1 MMDYQFDLVG
11 KIGSMALIRKED
23 KDIDYNI
30 FSRLG
35 AELKPGMIWVT
46 SGATEIGRLDY
57 LKRTG
62 CELCG
67 SDDEIKADYAAQ
79 GQSILMQNYRQFI
92 HQEYGVRQLLVEHT
106 HFNDPEKREHIRRL
120 LIRAA
125 QQKTIPIV
133 NYNDPV
139 SDEENRKMEL
149 AIRRSH
155 GDQVVE
161 CVDNDETAA
170 VIANLVH
177 AKKLVLMTS
186 TAAWKSWKR
195 RCASCRKAASGRPA
209 RGRTARKP
217 SWNTRSSPPGRER
230 WSSSVMRAIG

>member
-1 MMDYQFDLVG
+1 MTLKLRGEKAAMMDYQFDLVG

-186 TAAWKSWKR
+186 T
-195 RCASCRKAASGRPA
+195 
-209 RGRTARKP
+209 
-217 SWNTRSSPPGRER
+217 
-230 WSSSVMRAIG
+230 

>member
-1 MMDYQFDLVG
+1 
-11 KIGSMALIRKED
+11 
-23 KDIDYNI
+23 
-30 FSRLG
+30 
-35 AELKPGMIWVT
+35 MIWVT

-133 NYNDPV
+133 NYNDPCQ
-139 SDEENRKMEL
+139 
-149 AIRRSH
+149 RRREPQDGISH
-155 GDQVVE
+155 PPQP
-161 CVDNDETAA
+161 
-170 VIANLVH
+170 
-177 AKKLVLMTS
+177 
-186 TAAWKSWKR
+186 R
-195 RCASCRKAASGRPA
+195 RPSGRV
-209 RGRTARKP
+209 RG
-217 SWNTRSSPPGRER
+217 
-230 WSSSVMRAIG
+230 

>member
-67 SDDEIKADYAAQ
+67 SDDEIKGGLCRAGAEHPDAELPA
-79 GQSILMQNYRQFI
+79 I
-92 HQEYGVRQLLVEHT
+92 HPSG
-106 HFNDPEKREHIRRL
+106 IRRAAAAGGTHAL
-120 LIRAA
+120 QRPGEARAYPA
-125 QQKTIPIV
+125 AADSRGAAE
-133 NYNDPV
+133 NN
-139 SDEENRKMEL
+139 SDCQLQRPCQ
-149 AIRRSH
+149 RRREPQDGISH
-155 GDQVVE
+155 PPQP
-161 CVDNDETAA
+161 
-170 VIANLVH
+170 
-177 AKKLVLMTS
+177 
-186 TAAWKSWKR
+186 R
-195 RCASCRKAASGRPA
+195 RPSGRV
-209 RGRTARKP
+209 RG
-217 SWNTRSSPPGRER
+217 
-230 WSSSVMRAIG
+230 

>member
-79 GQSILMQNYRQFI
+79 GQSILN
-92 HQEYGVRQLLVEHT
+92 
-106 HFNDPEKREHIRRL
+106 
-120 LIRAA
+120 
-125 QQKTIPIV
+125 
-133 NYNDPV
+133 
-139 SDEENRKMEL
+139 
-149 AIRRSH
+149 
-155 GDQVVE
+155 
-161 CVDNDETAA
+161 TA
-170 VIANLVH
+170 
-177 AKKLVLMTS
+177 
-186 TAAWKSWKR
+186 
-195 RCASCRKAASGRPA
+195 CGSCW
-209 RGRTARKP
+209 
-217 SWNTRSSPPGRER
+217 WNTRTSTTRRSACISG
-230 WSSSVMRAIG
+230 GC

>member
-79 GQSILMQNYRQFI
+79 GQSILMQTTGN
-92 HQEYGVRQLLVEHT
+92 LS
-106 HFNDPEKREHIRRL
+106 IR
-120 LIRAA
+120 
-125 QQKTIPIV
+125 
-133 NYNDPV
+133 N
-139 SDEENRKMEL
+139 
-149 AIRRSH
+149 
-155 GDQVVE
+155 
-161 CVDNDETAA
+161 TACG
-170 VIANLVH
+170 NC
-177 AKKLVLMTS
+177 
-186 TAAWKSWKR
+186 W
-195 RCASCRKAASGRPA
+195 
-209 RGRTARKP
+209 
-217 SWNTRSSPPGRER
+217 WNTRTSTTRRSASISG
-230 WSSSVMRAIG
+230 GC